1 MYIYIYIYI
10 YWHSTVYIISCSSGM
25 QSELRNPKIS
35 YLRYYEMLSRNS
47 SCYIITCP
55 LINKVFTS
63 SLYGYTLNW
72 QSLGGLVLGMNDA
85 TSPDSNAT
93 DFMIFLCVLY
103 KSLQLTIIGK

>member
-1 MYIYIYIYI
+1 
-10 YWHSTVYIISCSSGM
+10 M

-55 LINKVFTS
+55 LINKGLAN
-63 SLYGYTLNW
+63 SLYGYTHNW

-85 TSPDSNAT
+85 TSPDGNAT
-93 DFMIFLCVLY
+93 DFMTFLCVFY
-103 KSLQLTIIGK
+103 KKPTASYWKINR